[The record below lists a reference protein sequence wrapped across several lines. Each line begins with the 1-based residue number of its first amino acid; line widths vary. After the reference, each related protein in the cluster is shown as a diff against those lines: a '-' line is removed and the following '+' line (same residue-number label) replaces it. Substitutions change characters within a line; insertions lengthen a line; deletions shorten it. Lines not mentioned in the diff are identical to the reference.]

1 MLSSRS
7 STPDFPNGH
16 DTTNTST
23 TSSPPPDSNIDH
35 AHSIA
40 YWSDVPATVD
50 GMLGGFPQVSRIDLQ
65 GSKSFLTRT
74 KRLLSI
80 PSDKNLKLPRG
91 VDCGAGIGR
100 VTDGFL
106 CEVCDVVDAVEPVEK
121 FSRVL
126 RKDRGGEGAVKGEV
140 YTTGLESWCP
150 EHDYDLVWVQ
160 WCAGHLTD
168 EQLLKFIERCR
179 RSLSTNGVMIVKEN
193 TTTEVQ
199 EGDVYDE
206 EDSSVTRSHEKF
218 LELFEEANMRVVS
231 TELQLGFPRRLGLL
245 PVRFYALRPVD

>member
-1 MLSSRS
+1 MISSRS

-16 DTTNTST
+16 DTTYTTST
-23 TSSPPPDSNIDH
+23 TSPPPDSNINH

-65 GSKSFLTRT
+65 GSKSFLAKA

-80 PSDKNLKLPRG
+80 PLHRNLKLSRG

-106 CEVCDVVDAVEPVEK
+106 REVCAVVDAVEPVEK
-121 FSRVL
+121 FARVL
-126 RKDRGGEGAVKGEV
+126 RKDRDMEGAVQGEV

-150 EHDYDLVWVQ
+150 EHEYDLVWVQ

-168 EQLLKFIERCR
+168 EQLVGFVERCR
-179 RSLSTNGVMIVKEN
+179 GSLSGHGIMILKEN

-218 LELFEEANMRVVS
+218 MELFEEAGMRVVS
-231 TELQLGFPRRLGLL
+231 TELQLGLPKRLGLL